1 MKETNKKKYKITVI
15 TICRNAEDVIE
26 KTIKSVLS
34 QDYVNIEYIIVDGAS
49 TDNTIKIV
57 EKYARDYSI
66 RYISEKDDG
75 IYNAMN
81 KGVRMSTGDYIIFEN
96 AGDIFKDKKVISDVV
111 QCMQIVSAD
120 IYYGN
125 CIKMINGEKVIL
137 KIDKGKLKALL
148 KGSMPC
154 HQSIF
159 ASKRLL
165 EKYPFD
171 ESYIIRSDFD
181 WLLKCKKSLARFC
194 YINRIICV
202 FDGNGLSMRRSKK
215 RKLDIETQRSVQ
227 THFPFLYW
235 LRNML

>member
-1 MKETNKKKYKITVI
+1 MKETYKKNYKITVI

-34 QDYVNIEYIIVDGAS
+34 QDYINIEYIIVDGAS
-49 TDNTIKIV
+49 ADNTMKIV

-66 RYISEKDDG
+66 RYVSEKDDG

-81 KGVRMSTGDYIIFEN
+81 KGVRMSTGEYIIFEN

-111 QCMQIVSAD
+111 RCMERMSAD

-125 CIKMINGEKVIL
+125 CIKMVNGEKVIL
-137 KIDKGKLKALL
+137 KMDKGKLKALL

-202 FDGNGLSMRRSKK
+202 FDGNGLSMRRSKRENWILK
-215 RKLDIETQRSVQ
+215 HKEAFKLI
-227 THFPFLYW
+227 FPFYIG
-235 LRNML
+235 

>member
-1 MKETNKKKYKITVI
+1 MIETYKNNYKITVI
-15 TICRNAEDVIE
+15 TICRNAENVIE
-26 KTIKSVLS
+26 KTIKSVLA
-34 QDYVNIEYIIVDGAS
+34 QDYMNIEYIIVDGAS
-49 TDNTIKIV
+49 TDNTIKIIK
-57 EKYARDYSI
+57 EYAKDSSI
-66 RYISEKDDG
+66 RYISEKDGG

-111 QCMQIVSAD
+111 LCMKKIVAD

-125 CIKMINGEKVIL
+125 CIKIIDGEKIVL
-137 KIDKGKLKALL
+137 KLDKGKLKALL

-159 ASKRLL
+159 ASKKLL

-171 ESYIIRSDFD
+171 ESYTIRSDFD
-181 WLLKCKKSLARFC
+181 WLLKCKKSRARFC

-227 THFPFLYW
+227 THFPFLYR
-235 LRNML
+235 LRNIL